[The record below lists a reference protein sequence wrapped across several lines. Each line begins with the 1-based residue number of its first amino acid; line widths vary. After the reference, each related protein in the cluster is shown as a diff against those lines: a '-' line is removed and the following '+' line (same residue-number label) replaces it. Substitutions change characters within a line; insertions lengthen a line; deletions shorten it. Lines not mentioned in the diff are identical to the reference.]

1 MNGPYPI
8 RASSGRVM
16 AKQQNSTDTGLLVF
30 LAIVVVIVGAG
41 LTGALD
47 CQYQFISVG
56 FC

>member
-1 MNGPYPI
+1 
-8 RASSGRVM
+8 M